1 MNTKLILVATV
12 LFFAAVAFATEEEK
26 PEENEIIGKEADL
39 DNVDEE
45 DLKALMESD
54 VDDETKAELSQASYL
69 QISSLYLVKLTQ
81 ILNVSQ
87 KSSSTYSNYLL
98 PAYNMA
104 NKLTNFIKSA
114 WAGLSLVKKYGDNY
128 RIVDDFIRYLIS
140 DIDN

>member
-26 PEENEIIGKEADL
+26 PEENEIFGKEADL

-54 VDDETKAELSQASYL
+54 VDDETKAELSKASYL

-98 PAYNMA
+98 PAYNTA
-104 NKLTNFIKSA
+104 
-114 WAGLSLVKKYGDNY
+114 
-128 RIVDDFIRYLIS
+128 
-140 DIDN
+140 